1 MVAKVFSDNDRSSL
15 PVVSLDNRLIGII
28 TSDDII
34 DIIHEEATED
44 IYKMAFW
51 D

>member
-1 MVAKVFSDNDRSSL
+1 M
-15 PVVSLDNRLIGII
+15 DNRLIGII

-44 IYKMAFW
+44 IYKMHLGLAPLLLKKVI
-51 D
+51 